1 MRSTKIGR
9 KILVGIL
16 CAAMVVQC
24 VPVEAVASEEVN
36 VIQEQ
41 TQEES
46 SIEMSEEKSSEENVS
61 TTEVSDTSVEETSG
75 ESQTEASSS
84 DESIV
89 DEDSSTEEI
98 SDWDTSDESVFDE
111 SMLESETIITDIEQE
126 EIETKEIEE
135 AEETELILEYDE
147 ILRQEETSE
156 EPTEVE
162 TENILMTIDV
172 EEELDNRGEYLYL
185 HINRLRNNISL
196 KDFDWGNLLYK
207 ITEDS
212 LDNTPD
218 RGISEY
224 FTKIR
229 YLSDMEAV
237 LCLKKPEILR
247 NKDALSV
254 EIIQIVEREV
264 EESSSSSSESASTT
278 EIESS
283 SNSEP
288 TSTTET
294 ESSLSSESVST
305 VEIESSSSS
314 ESDSDKPDEDQKK
327 VITYYETIARQEN
340 ITFESGI
347 IHVSYNPVG
356 GILNMAVTSD
366 LKIEDEKITVAT
378 ADESITYNV
387 HTLDSNLKEIISND
401 KPVKLETGTEY
412 YIKFET
418 DENTYQ
424 QQIIWGEY
432 KEGVPLTKTPAYVV
446 VYRPYEYAPVFTYK
460 TGVED
465 KTEIINGTSYYCFS
479 QAFLSSKEINPKEEI
494 YNIEFLDA
502 GQNRI
507 ASPLTNVILAE
518 DKWDGTYKI
527 ETPDGELEKGEQV
540 TLYYAIDN
548 YDNVKI
554 TIENAKAEPKFIFS
568 NPALTKVEVQKVE
581 DSELTYTANM
591 IASAVGETEVTIKVG
606 DIEESFKIVINRKPA
621 IESLDFNDEEND
633 KNLVIEGI
641 GKERAIIIKVSPKE
655 AVSDEDITVNIE
667 NITDENV
674 VTLKQIENIAFSVLS
689 EENIEKESSDAY
701 YRITLKTIGIGEA
714 EVKIGIRDRDDIS
727 LTSKVTVTYGV
738 FSDDQK
744 QTLKKEVGALY
755 AATNVIN
762 TLSEVELPKDW
773 SWVFPDTELEIDP
786 NGGISFF
793 EARCSKESYT
803 PFTTRL
809 PVAITKVV
817 GAYITGENEL
827 TTGHEG
833 AYQINLKLEGYNV
846 DLDKN
851 KGFADYL
858 MKIAVCKWQ
867 GDSMLTIKKN
877 EGWNTTAVAGGTD
890 GIAEGAISASVTV
903 GEDSFNENYNVVI
916 LANHITSIQ
925 VTPTEPLKNNVKFIY
940 EEDEKVVYVNED
952 NVSFSTNTIKLTATA
967 SMENR
972 DVIINKGVLHWKVND
987 DTLASL
993 TEQEDGT
1000 VLLKI
1005 LKSGTIIVTA
1015 TAEDVGK
1022 KEVSLAIEV
1031 RDYKPILETQKYTI
1045 NKFSTEGVE
1054 IPIYSIEGNPVTKV
1068 SFEDTNFRVD
1078 QSDGRFMMTIVNKEL
1093 YKSKTVINTKMVIR
1107 TRMSVNLTVDVTI
1120 TVDTNKP
1127 KITFKAKTVP
1137 NLFYTNTE
1145 AVYTVTS
1152 SNTIL
1157 DITNDIEKGSV
1168 IEKGF
1173 EVIGFDR
1180 TKKQLT
1186 IRVKGLTAE
1195 NVSEFANKKSDLCK
1209 VNVLVKYDG
1218 YGTISETIKLSP
1230 QNKKPQYKIKEIST
1244 TSWKPSFSTYLYD
1257 NKDKK
1262 EVILDASS
1270 SIISNTESIIA
1281 EKSADG
1287 RITVKYDGIKSKSYK
1302 LLFSSKNWT
1311 SSLVLTGK
1319 ISVVKNI
1326 ATVLGQKSITLNM
1339 AHSKTANGVV
1349 VIPVEAKNNMNR
1361 IRNVEYLGANKN
1373 SEKLLE
1379 SGYLRIDYN
1388 EQGQQLEIG
1397 LADTVPEGIK
1407 AGTYTIAVK
1416 GYLYEDGLA
1425 LTKTN
1430 LKIILVSDT
1439 KKPTVKLTPKSNINL
1454 IDRENTAILYT
1465 PKIQNMTASITAV
1478 KATGADAKYFKAR
1491 LLSDGRI
1498 EVKAISD
1505 MPMSTT
1511 TRYTLGLEM
1520 SFDNHALP
1528 VTTNVIIKPVNKLPS
1543 IKASATKATI
1553 YRDSGNIV
1561 KWNVY
1566 NAGDFGSIESIAIVE
1581 DNTSAKF
1588 DIKVSKTNIVSV
1600 SLKPEVKRTIKK
1612 GKYVIN
1618 YQVNMKDAAQ
1628 NAKPKTLKMTIT
1640 VK

>member
-61 TTEVSDTSVEETSG
+61 IMEVSDTNVEETSK
-75 ESQTEASSS
+75 ESQTEVSSS

-89 DEDSSTEEI
+89 DEDSSTEE
-98 SDWDTSDESVFDE
+98 SSGWDTSEESVFHE
-111 SMLESETIITDIEQE
+111 SMLESETITTDTEQEKTETE
-126 EIETKEIEE
+126 EIETKESEEIEE
-135 AEETELILEYDE
+135 TEETELILEYDE
-147 ILRQEETSE
+147 ILREEESSE

-162 TENILMTIDV
+162 TENILMTMDV
-172 EEELDNRGEYLYL
+172 EEGLDNRGDCLYL

-196 KDFDWGNLLYK
+196 KEVFKKENLLNLLYK
-207 ITEDS
+207 ITDDS
-212 LDNTPD
+212 LDSMID
-218 RGISEY
+218 KGDSEL
-224 FTKIR
+224 FEKIR
-229 YLSDMEAV
+229 YISDAEAV
-237 LCLKKPEILR
+237 LCLKKPESLKG
-247 NKDALSV
+247 KDALSV
-254 EIIQIVEREV
+254 EIVQRVERE
-264 EESSSSSSESASTT
+264 
-278 EIESS
+278 
-283 SNSEP
+283 
-288 TSTTET
+288 TSG
-294 ESSLSSESVST
+294 
-305 VEIESSSSS
+305 S
-314 ESDSDKPDEDQKK
+314 ESDSTKPDEGQKK
-327 VITYYETIARQEN
+327 VITYYETIARREN
-340 ITFESGI
+340 LTFESGI
-347 IHVSYNPVG
+347 LHVSYNPVN

-366 LKIEDEKITVAT
+366 LNIKDEEITVVT

-527 ETPDGELEKGEQV
+527 ETLDGELEKGEQV
-540 TLYYAIDN
+540 TLYYATDN

-568 NPALTKVEVQKVE
+568 NPALIKVEMQKVE
-581 DSELTYTANM
+581 GSELTYTAAM

-606 DIEESFKIVINRKPA
+606 DIEESFKIVIDLKPT
-621 IESLDFNDEEND
+621 INSLYFIDEEDD
-633 KNLVIEGI
+633 KNLVIEGV
-641 GKERAIIIKVSPKE
+641 GKERAIIVGASPKE
-655 AVSDEDITVNIE
+655 AVSDEDIVVNIE
-667 NITDENV
+667 NITDESV
-674 VTLKQIENIAFSVLS
+674 VVLKQIEDIAPLVQPDES
-689 EENIEKESSDAY
+689 IEKEQVAY

-890 GIAEGAISASVTV
+890 GIAEGAVSASVTV

-993 TEQEDGT
+993 NEQEDGT

-1031 RDYKPILETQKYTI
+1031 RDYKPFLETKKYTI

-1107 TRMSVNLTVDVTI
+1107 SRMSVNLTADVTI

-1180 TKKQLT
+1180 AKKQLT
-1186 IRVKGLTAE
+1186 IRAKGLTAE
-1195 NVSEFANKKSDLCK
+1195 NVSEFVNKKSDLCK
-1209 VNVLVKYDG
+1209 VNILVKYDG

-1302 LLFSSKNWT
+1302 LSFSSKNWT

-1339 AHSKTANGVV
+1339 AHNKTANGVV

-1416 GYLYEDGLA
+1416 GYLQEDGLA

-1430 LKIILVSDT
+1430 LKITLVSDT

-1528 VTTNVIIKPVNKLPS
+1528 VTTNVVIKPVNKLPN
-1543 IKASATKATI
+1543 IKASATKAMI

-1566 NAGDFGSIESIAIVE
+1566 NTGDFGSIESVVIVE
-1581 DNTSAKF
+1581 NNTSAKF